1 MNWLSQGQALLY
13 GPRMTAAETRPRGLP
28 YALSAYLMWGL
39 IPIYFKLL
47 RDVPPFELVGW
58 RVLFTIP
65 IGLALVALL
74 RQFDS
79 VWRAL
84 TTPRTLAAL
93 TLSACLIGVNWL
105 VYVIAIGTDHVFAAS
120 LGYYINPLMNVLA
133 GTLFLHESL
142 TKRQWLAVALAGAGV
157 AVLAGGALST
167 LWISLALAGT
177 FCAYGLVRK
186 LAPVESLPGLAVE
199 TLVLVVPAV
208 VLIGWQAGQPGGTAM
223 GDSLKVDMLLAGAG
237 IITGVP
243 LLLFATAARRMSYS
257 TLGFVQF
264 LSPTLVFLQ
273 GLFLFHEPL
282 RPVQLASFVMIW
294 AAIAVFCLD
303 LVLRQRAASQAEA
316 EPPV

>member
-1 MNWLSQGQALLY
+1 MTPAE
-13 GPRMTAAETRPRGLP
+13 PRPKGLP
-28 YALSAYLMWGL
+28 YALAAYLMWGL

-47 RDVPPFELVGW
+47 RVVPPFELVGW

-65 IGLALVALL
+65 VGFALVALL
-74 RQFDS
+74 RQFGS
-79 VWRAL
+79 VWQAL

-93 TLSACLIGVNWL
+93 TLSAMLIGGNWL
-105 VYVIAIGTDHVFAAS
+105 VYVIAINTDHVFAAS

-142 TKRQWLAVALAGAGV
+142 TRRQWLAVGLAAVGV
-157 AVLAGGALST
+157 AILAMGALST
-167 LWISLALAGT
+167 LWISLTLAVT

-199 TLVLVVPAV
+199 TLLLVVPAL
-208 VLIGWQAGQPGGTAM
+208 VLIGWQAGQPAGIALGR
-223 GDSLKVDMLLAGAG
+223 SLEQDLLLAGAG
-237 IITGVP
+237 VVTGVP

-264 LSPTLVFLQ
+264 LAPTLVFLL
-273 GLFLFHEPL
+273 GLFVFHEPL
-282 RPVQLASFVMIW
+282 RPVQLASFVLIW

-303 LVLRQRAASQAEA
+303 LLIRQRPAPPPETEA
-316 EPPV
+316 PV